1 MLTNSI
7 RFSFPEPSCKAAVS
21 SAYCRAN
28 DSSASAHG
36 ASQDGLAFAQD
47 CLIAVPTPKRTRRMA
62 MKIKKANKGHTKGK
76 TLKPGKSLEKKQ
88 PLKENISFN
97 YGGPKVIYTA
107 QG

>member
-47 CLIAVPTPKRTRRMA
+47 CLIAGSDSEA
-62 MKIKKANKGHTKGK
+62 D
-76 TLKPGKSLEKKQ
+76 
-88 PLKENISFN
+88 KENGDENQESKQRAHKGQDFEAGQIS
-97 YGGPKVIYTA
+97 
-107 QG
+107 